1 MNTAYSGIDV
11 ERVPGGFEFSAH
23 VTNTS
28 KEAWLG
34 SKGFAFGIHIFD
46 RETETLIIDGPRM
59 PIEGEI
65 LPGESL
71 PVSIAFQM
79 PQEPGQYR
87 IFLSPMAEGQAW
99 FYEHGWHFVLA
110 DATVNEA
117 GEPTIERTLV
127 ANSRKLSLERFWRS
141 LGRGFVL
148 PIRTIVENRNLIQS
162 MVKRDILGRFRGS
175 FGGWFWTVLNPLMLM
190 STYFFVFGI
199 VLKSKVEGDASPAAF
214 ALYLIAGMLPWLAFS
229 EAVGRAPVNMLE
241 HRQFIKKLL
250 FPIETLPVNIMFA
263 GFISEVFG
271 LIVYLIGL
279 LLAHGK
285 LPLSILLLPLLIVPQ
300 MLFTAGLC
308 WFLAALGVFFRDLAQ
323 ISGFVLQLWFY
334 LTPICYA
341 EAALNT
347 MPAAARA
354 ILTRNPMYVVVR
366 GYHDLLLRGQAPNW
380 SSLWKLYLVS
390 ALVFLLGHAWFHKL
404 KKSFADII

>member
-1 MNTAYSGIDV
+1 MNTAYTGITIERSGEDFEISAQV
-11 ERVPGGFEFSAH
+11 E
-23 VTNTS
+23 NTS
-28 KEAWLG
+28 KQAWLR
-34 SKGFAFGIHIFD
+34 SAGFAFGVHIFD
-46 RETETLIIDGPRM
+46 SVTETLIIDGPRM

-71 PVSIAFQM
+71 PVSISFEM
-79 PQEPGQYR
+79 PREPGHYR
-87 IFLSPMAEGQAW
+87 IFLSPMAEGVAW
-99 FYEHGWHFVLA
+99 FYEHGWHFVLV
-110 DATVNEA
+110 DAVVNDA
-117 GEPTIERTLV
+117 GEPMIERTTV
-127 ANSRKLSLERFWRS
+127 TSSRRLSIERFWRS
-141 LGRGFVL
+141 LGRAFVL
-148 PIRTIVENRNLIQS
+148 PARTIVRNRSLIHS

-199 VLKSKVEGDASPAAF
+199 VMKPRIEGDASPAAF

-250 FPIETLPVNIMFA
+250 FPIETLPVNIMLA
-263 GFISEVFG
+263 GFVSELFG
-271 LIVYLIGL
+271 LLIYFAGL
-279 LLAHGK
+279 LLARGH
-285 LPLSILLLPLLIVPQ
+285 LPASILWLPVLVIPQ

-323 ISGFVLQLWFY
+323 INGFLLTLWFF
-334 LTPICYA
+334 LTPICYS
-341 EAALNT
+341 ETALTT

-354 ILTRNPMYVVVR
+354 ILARNPMYILVH
-366 GYHDLLLRGQAPNW
+366 GYRDLFLRGHAPAW
-380 SSLWKLYLVS
+380 GPLGKLYIVS
-390 ALVFLLGHAWFHKL
+390 MLVFLAGHAWFHKL